1 MSGIQAAVNRLGES
15 PADVCDCVLIHPN
28 TNVRNFDE
36 THVVMDD
43 LRVGRVHGRAGG
55 GF

>member
-1 MSGIQAAVNRLGES
+1 MSGIQAAVSRLGES
-15 PADVCDCVLIHPN
+15 PADVCNCGLIHPN
-28 TNVRNFDE
+28 ITVRTMDE